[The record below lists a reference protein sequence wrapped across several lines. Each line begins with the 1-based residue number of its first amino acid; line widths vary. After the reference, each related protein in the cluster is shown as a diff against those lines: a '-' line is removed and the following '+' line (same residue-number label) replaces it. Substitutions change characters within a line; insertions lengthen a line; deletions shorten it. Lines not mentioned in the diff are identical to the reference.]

1 MDYCVPFL
9 GESFLVIMDAEL
21 KWLEF
26 MRMSSTIAEA
36 TVQALC
42 FTFSTHGLPEEL
54 VSDNGSQFIA
64 QDFKDFLRG
73 NNTKHILS
81 APYHPASNGESE
93 WAVQTSKQVMKA
105 AKGDSGCLTQKICSF
120 LLSYHVTPHSATGYT
135 QAELQMNR
143 RLRTRLDLCP
153 DLRRKTVKPSK
164 SQARTPKRQLC
175 VKDLVLALDYRK
187 NQEIWTK
194 GGIISKLGPVTYR
207 VQVQVFIWKSH
218 IDQLKDLSGTR
229 TEPPTLE

>member
-1 MDYCVPFL
+1 MDYWVPFL
-9 GESFLVIMDAEL
+9 GKSFLVIVDEEL
-21 KWLEF
+21 KWLEC

-36 TVQALC
+36 TVRALC
-42 FTFSTHGLPEEL
+42 FAFSTHGLPEEL

-120 LLSYHVTPHSATGYT
+120 LLSYRVTPHSSTGYT
-135 QAELQMNR
+135 QAVIL
-143 RLRTRLDLCP
+143 LR
-153 DLRRKTVKPSK
+153 
-164 SQARTPKRQLC
+164 QQ
-175 VKDLVLALDYRK
+175 
-187 NQEIWTK
+187 
-194 GGIISKLGPVTYR
+194 KL
-207 VQVQVFIWKSH
+207 
-218 IDQLKDLSGTR
+218 
-229 TEPPTLE
+229 